1 MNPTGGEDAGY
12 GEDVRRV
19 EAGGREFV
27 LVGTAHISQRST
39 DLVRRVV
46 EGERPDTVC
55 VELDAQRYK
64 ALAEQVRWENL
75 DLKSVIRQ
83 KQLSTLMVN
92 LLLGAYQ
99 KKLGE
104 QLGVNPGAELLEAV
118 RTAEELGVET
128 RLCDRDVRVTLRR
141 AWHSMSLWEKA
152 KFAFSGLGGVLGDEE
167 VSEES
172 LQELRRRDVL
182 SELMAE
188 LGRAM
193 PVLKTVLLDERDTYL
208 AEKVRQAP
216 GQRVVAVVGAG
227 HLEGIAESLAA
238 GLEGVDLE
246 PLERIP
252 PPSPWIKVVGWGVP
266 ALVLGSIA
274 YIGWSKGLAAAGDN
288 ALFWV
293 LANGV
298 PCALGAL
305 LALGHP
311 LTVLAALA
319 AAPFTSLTPVI
330 GAGYVAAFV
339 QVYFAPPLVREFHS
353 LGDDAGHLPMWWK
366 SRLLRTFLVF
376 VLASLGSMVGT
387 YVGAYE
393 IIRNLF

>member
-1 MNPTGGEDAGY
+1 MSDAGEAAEEY
-12 GEDVRRV
+12 GDDVLRV
-19 EAGGREFV
+19 WRDGREFI

-39 DLVRRVV
+39 DLVRQVI
-46 EGERPDTVC
+46 EGEKPDTVC
-55 VELDAQRYK
+55 VELDAQRHK
-64 ALAEQVRWENL
+64 ALAEKVRWENL
-75 DLKSVIRQ
+75 DLKTVIRQ

-92 LLLGAYQ
+92 LILGSYQ

-104 QLGVNPGAELLEAV
+104 QLGVSPGAELLEAMV
-118 RTAEELGVET
+118 AAADVGVPT
-128 RLCDRDVRVTLRR
+128 RLCDRDIRVTLRR
-141 AWHSMSLWEKA
+141 AWHSMSLWEKL
-152 KFAFSGLGGVLGDEE
+152 KFAFSGLGGVFADEE

-172 LQELRRRDVL
+172 LQELRSKDVL
-182 SELMAE
+182 SELMGE

-193 PVLKTVLLDERDTYL
+193 PVLKTVLLDERDAYL
-208 AEKVRQAP
+208 AEKMRQAP

-227 HLEGIAESLAA
+227 HVEGIARTLAA
-238 GLEGVDLE
+238 EGDVDLA
-246 PLERIP
+246 PLEVIP
-252 PPSPWIKVVGWGVP
+252 PPSPWLKIIGWGVP
-266 ALVLGSIA
+266 ALVVGSIA

-288 ALFWV
+288 ALFWI
-293 LANGV
+293 LANGI
-298 PCALGAL
+298 PSAIGAL

-311 LTVLAALA
+311 LTVVCAFI

-339 QVYFAPPLVREFHS
+339 QVYFAPPLVREFHR
-353 LGDDAGHLPMWWK
+353 LGDDAGQLPMWWK

-376 VLASLGSMVGT
+376 VLTSLGSMVGT